1 MSEGDRHR
9 GQTLCADSPEYLRAI
24 ALFNA
29 GEYFAAHEA
38 FESLWR
44 GSTGTE
50 RLFYQGL
57 TQAAVALH
65 HLRRGN
71 LRGARAVAER
81 ARARLAGVPSPFR
94 ALDTVDFAEQ
104 LRRFI
109 EDPARAPVPRIQLTA
124 SETTERT

>member
-1 MSEGDRHR
+1 MSGGDRQWVHA
-9 GQTLCADSPEYLRAI
+9 LCADSPEYLRAI
-24 ALFNA
+24 ELFNA

-44 GSTGTE
+44 CSTGTE

-65 HLRRGN
+65 HVRRGN
-71 LRGARAVAER
+71 LRGARSVAER
-81 ARARLAGVPSPFR
+81 ARARLACVPSPFR

-109 EDPARAPVPRIQLTA
+109 EDPARAPVPRIQLA
-124 SETTERT
+124 VLDPTERM

>member
-1 MSEGDRHR
+1 MSDGDRHQAPPS
-9 GQTLCADSPEYLRAI
+9 GAGSPEYLRAI
-24 ALFNA
+24 ELFNA

-50 RLFYQGL
+50 RLFYHGL

-81 ARARLAGVPSPFR
+81 ARTRLAGVPSPFR
-94 ALDTVDFAEQ
+94 ALDTVDFVEQ

-109 EDPARAPVPRIQLTA
+109 EDPEQAPVPRIRLA
-124 SETTERT
+124 VPEPTERT